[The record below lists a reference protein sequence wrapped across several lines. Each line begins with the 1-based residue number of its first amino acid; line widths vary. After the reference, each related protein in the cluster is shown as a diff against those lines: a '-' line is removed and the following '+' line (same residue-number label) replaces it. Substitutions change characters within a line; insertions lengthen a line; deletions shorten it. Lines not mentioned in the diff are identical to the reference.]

1 MRQGGRTAVPWPHAL
16 GPSEETGR
24 ALSATSLAPRLTRLA
39 AGSPGA
45 RVAAADL
52 DNKLAMGA
60 EPLPVLLDIG
70 HGLAQEGI
78 SGTLENKG
86 LY

>member
-1 MRQGGRTAVPWPHAL
+1 M
-16 GPSEETGR
+16 
-24 ALSATSLAPRLTRLA
+24 
-39 AGSPGA
+39 
-45 RVAAADL
+45 AAADL